1 MKTKKITIL
10 SIVLAALIVIG
21 TTTVCATSAKVEDS
35 QTDSATISAGIEK
48 TYTENGKTYYVLWDG
63 SIMEESEYLE
73 KYPTPE
79 VEWWTYDEYKEW
91 LENEKK
97 ELQSILGATGSING
111 EEFTWTQEKIDETI
125 AMYEEILQE
134 IKDGVKY
141 SKTVS
146 EDGDPMLSEVQ
157 EPSTTETTI
166 EMAMDSVEQQ
176 EFTPEDILEQYGD
189 YGISLDQDGNML
201 FQGELVR
208 SFQDGTDEDDG
219 ASSVHYQ
226 YYNGNGTVDVHT
238 IRSATENDDGSI
250 DSLGE
255 IIKIEKDIK

>member
-1 MKTKKITIL
+1 
-10 SIVLAALIVIG
+10 
-21 TTTVCATSAKVEDS
+21 
-35 QTDSATISAGIEK
+35 
-48 TYTENGKTYYVLWDG
+48 
-63 SIMEESEYLE
+63 
-73 KYPTPE
+73 
-79 VEWWTYDEYKEW
+79 
-91 LENEKK
+91 
-97 ELQSILGATGSING
+97 
-111 EEFTWTQEKIDETI
+111 
-125 AMYEEILQE
+125 
-134 IKDGVKY
+134 
-141 SKTVS
+141 
-146 EDGDPMLSEVQ
+146 MLSVAQ
-157 EPSTTETTI
+157 EPPTTETTI

-219 ASSVHYQ
+219 ASYQ